1 MEGCSLK
8 YKALS
13 TSLILE
19 RFRKQLSFM
28 PPHLAGRN
36 YSGIIPDDYDKLP
49 NYDLIKDDYQLPLKH
64 ALGIVRRVAAKNY
77 EQETKKILANQLCT
91 DLKNILSVVSSFNP
105 PDDDELKIIIQ
116 TIIYLEEYEQLI
128 QIVNEYYTE
137 YCEQIDDETVNPSL
151 PFALDYEEIFISAG
165 DAALLL
171 KGDPSLAIEFYDLAD
186 CDWLRIRDT
195 RFCVEK
201 TSRVKFLEEW
211 HTTNE
216 MLFEIEYWLVEQDE
230 LHKVIS
236 DTSIVNQFVFIQ
248 QLISNPEHDYADLV
262 ASTDTFFIELENR
275 IYEENTICNALRA
288 YVLMAYAMRRMSLL
302 DLLCSLYAE
311 ESSIKK
317 SLINP
322 VWDTLAI
329 SYDARLSEV
338 QKYTRKVDRNIR
350 NLDNI
355 LCLAKA
361 ASIASDIKE
370 ELKVKDTEQTVSYYT
385 SLENFFYMLP
395 AKCTDSENWGKLSIM
410 NISYMN
416 DPNEGKTIQ
425 KYLTGNQTIEMF
437 QDRKVV
443 TMPYVFMKCFT
454 KQVDYLPMWEMYA
467 NHAEGCCIVLDWEK
481 TTSNAHMPLYRVCY
495 IRFNNKSNRKSI
507 NKTDNVLIANC
518 HLIEKQ
524 LRLLRHIY
532 ENIKSEQAQIAFD
545 MVLGDFKF
553 LFKDSSYSYEQE
565 MRILKSYSG
574 PDERIQHTG
583 GEYPKLF
590 VYSDIPIHIKEIVL
604 APKFT
609 NIAEKIPYIEEQVE
623 KMCKEVGTEMPQIT
637 ISNIEYR

>member
-28 PPHLAGRN
+28 PPYLAGRN

-165 DAALLL
+165 DAVLLL

-201 TSRVKFLEEW
+201 NSRVKFLEEW

-262 ASTDTFFIELENR
+262 ASTDTF
-275 IYEENTICNALRA
+275 
-288 YVLMAYAMRRMSLL
+288 LL
-302 DLLCSLYAE
+302 S
-311 ESSIKK
+311 
-317 SLINP
+317 
-322 VWDTLAI
+322 
-329 SYDARLSEV
+329 
-338 QKYTRKVDRNIR
+338 
-350 NLDNI
+350 
-355 LCLAKA
+355 
-361 ASIASDIKE
+361 
-370 ELKVKDTEQTVSYYT
+370 
-385 SLENFFYMLP
+385 
-395 AKCTDSENWGKLSIM
+395 
-410 NISYMN
+410 
-416 DPNEGKTIQ
+416 
-425 KYLTGNQTIEMF
+425 
-437 QDRKVV
+437 
-443 TMPYVFMKCFT
+443 
-454 KQVDYLPMWEMYA
+454 
-467 NHAEGCCIVLDWEK
+467 
-481 TTSNAHMPLYRVCY
+481 
-495 IRFNNKSNRKSI
+495 
-507 NKTDNVLIANC
+507 
-518 HLIEKQ
+518 
-524 LRLLRHIY
+524 
-532 ENIKSEQAQIAFD
+532 
-545 MVLGDFKF
+545 
-553 LFKDSSYSYEQE
+553 
-565 MRILKSYSG
+565 
-574 PDERIQHTG
+574 
-583 GEYPKLF
+583 
-590 VYSDIPIHIKEIVL
+590 
-604 APKFT
+604 
-609 NIAEKIPYIEEQVE
+609 
-623 KMCKEVGTEMPQIT
+623 
-637 ISNIEYR
+637 